1 MTRLLSRSVSLSL
14 CVHMHTLNHSLS
26 LSLCMCVCVRV
37 CVSMH
42 TLYLYLALAFALSPP
57 PPSLSRTLSLYA
69 STCTLGAHP
78 IPPPTL
84 QPPTTP
90 PRSNPAARLTIHSAP
105 RLLFLRLAFLFL
117 YPLTPLSLPSLHP
130 FPLSPFT
137 PLEKK
142 SGDRLKT
149 TDTTP
154 RVIFLPRYADLLLTQ
169 PLLLATIGLM
179 SKADTSVMVSL
190 VG

>member
-1 MTRLLSRSVSLSL
+1 
-14 CVHMHTLNHSLS
+14 
-26 LSLCMCVCVRV
+26 
-37 CVSMH
+37 
-42 TLYLYLALAFALSPP
+42 LAL
-57 PPSLSRTLSLYA
+57 PSR
-69 STCTLGAHP
+69 H
-78 IPPPTL
+78 
-84 QPPTTP
+84 
-90 PRSNPAARLTIHSAP
+90 RL
-105 RLLFLRLAFLFL
+105 
-117 YPLTPLSLPSLHP
+117 
-130 FPLSPFT
+130 PLSPFT
-137 PLEKK
+137 LFKNK